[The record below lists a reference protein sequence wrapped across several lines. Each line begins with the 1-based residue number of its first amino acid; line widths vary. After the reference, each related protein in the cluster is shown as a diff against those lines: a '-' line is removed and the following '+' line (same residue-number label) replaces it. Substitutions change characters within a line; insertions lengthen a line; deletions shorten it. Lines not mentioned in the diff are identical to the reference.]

1 MFPSLSRH
9 RRVANSASRYKQDVP
24 LRFVTEELYFESDV
38 EAAQFILD
46 HDGQDLLED
55 RKGIIVFLTAK
66 AGQRFETRRATA
78 FSRVDIKGQ
87 I

>member
-1 MFPSLSRH
+1 M
-9 RRVANSASRYKQDVP
+9 P

-38 EAAQFILD
+38 EAAQFIID
-46 HDGQDLLED
+46 NGGQDLLQD
-55 RKGIIVFLTAK
+55 RDGTIVFLTAK
-66 AGQRFETRRATA
+66 AGQTFESHRAKA

>member
-1 MFPSLSRH
+1 M
-9 RRVANSASRYKQDVP
+9 P

-55 RKGIIVFLTAK
+55 RKGTIVFLTAK

>member
-1 MFPSLSRH
+1 
-9 RRVANSASRYKQDVP
+9 VQ
-24 LRFVTEELYFESDV
+24 LRFVTEELYFESDI

-55 RKGIIVFLTAK
+55 RNGTIVFLTAK
-66 AGQRFETRRATA
+66 AGQRFEARRATA